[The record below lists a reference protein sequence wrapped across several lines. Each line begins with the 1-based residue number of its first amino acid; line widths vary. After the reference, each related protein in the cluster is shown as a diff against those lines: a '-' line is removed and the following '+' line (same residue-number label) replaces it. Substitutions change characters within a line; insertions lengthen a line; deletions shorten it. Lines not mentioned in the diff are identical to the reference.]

1 MPIAIKD
8 YTWEESD
15 TDVHI
20 TVPIKGN
27 NSSKADLFSS
37 DEYIKVNSPPYF
49 FEMFLYAGVDDSKSV
64 AQLGDGVI
72 VFKLIKKEL
81 GIWGQLSSS
90 TLGDKDKMKAR
101 RDDAVTE
108 KHRRIEEETEEKRR
122 KKREKEKL
130 ALNEQMR
137 LENEEREKIHEIK
150 QTEIRQATEEIEDW
164 KKKHQVLPGDE
175 PHPAYM
181 TGHDDGDDEHDEEDD
196 DEVHHTPEDKKA
208 LIDKL
213 PPPRTRQN
221 ISVTFTPRVFPTPMR
236 ESRVHE
242 EDEWLRKQAEARR
255 IPEIE
260 DEDLAPE
267 ERDPFWLKD
276 KGDSFFK
283 GGNFQAAVN
292 AYNTAI
298 RLNGKVPAFY
308 SNRGACHLKLRNF
321 IKCIEDCSKAI
332 ELLTPPVP
340 ANASSRLR
348 AHTRRGT
355 AFCELELY
363 AEGLQDYVAALK
375 IEPKNEQLR
384 QDAER
389 IRHVIQG
396 TT

>member
-1 MPIAIKD
+1 M
-8 YTWEESD
+8 WEE
-15 TDVHI
+15 TEAEVHI

-37 DEYIKVNSPPYF
+37 DDYIKVNSPPYL
-49 FEMFLYAGVDDSKSV
+49 FEVFLFADVDDSKSI

-72 VFKLIKKEL
+72 VFKLTKKEP
-81 GIWGQLSSS
+81 GDWGQLSSTAS
-90 TLGDKDKMKAR
+90 GDKSKMKEKR
-101 RDDAVTE
+101 EHAVTAAQ
-108 KHRRIEEETEEKRR
+108 KRADEEKEEKKR
-122 KKREKEKL
+122 KKRDKEKL

-137 LENEEREKIHEIK
+137 LENEEKNKIRDTKNAEI
-150 QTEIRQATEEIEDW
+150 QRATEELEDW
-164 KKKHQVLPGDE
+164 KRQHQVLPGNE
-175 PHPAYM
+175 PHPAY
-181 TGHDDGDDEHDEEDD
+181 TGQDDGDDEDEEEEE
-196 DEVHHTPEDKKA
+196 DEEGEEMDNKS
-208 LIDKL
+208 IMDKL
-213 PPPRTRQN
+213 PPPRQRQN

-242 EDEWLRKQAEARR
+242 EDEWLKKQAEARR
-255 IPEIE
+255 MPDVD
-260 DEDLAPE
+260 DEDLKPE

-283 GGNFQAAVN
+283 NGNFQAAIN

-308 SNRGACHLKLRNF
+308 SNRAACHLKLRNS
-321 IKCIEDCSKAI
+321 IKCVEDCSKAI
-332 ELLTPPVP
+332 ELLTPVVP
-340 ANASSRLR
+340 ANALSRLR

-363 AEGLQDYVAALK
+363 AEGLQDYEAALK

-384 QDAER
+384 QDSNR
-389 IRHVIQG
+389 IRHIIQG

>member
-8 YTWEESD
+8 YTWEESEI
-15 TDVHI
+15 DVHV

-37 DEYIKVNSPPYF
+37 DEYIKVNSPPYL
-49 FEMFLYAGVDDSKSV
+49 FEVFLYAGVDDSKSV

-72 VFKLIKKEL
+72 VFKLIKKEP

-90 TLGDKDKMKAR
+90 AQGDKDIMKAK
-101 RDDAVTE
+101 RDDAVSE
-108 KHRRIEEETEEKRR
+108 KHRRIEEEMEEKRR

-137 LENEEREKIHEIK
+137 LENAEKEKIYEIK
-150 QTEIRQATEEIEDW
+150 QAEIRQATEEIEEF
-164 KKKHQVLPGDE
+164 KRKHQQSGD
-175 PHPAYM
+175 PTHR
-181 TGHDDGDDEHDEEDD
+181 HDDGDDEHEEDD
-196 DEVHHTPEDKKA
+196 EEITHSPEDKKA

-221 ISVTFTPRVFPTPMR
+221 IAVMFTPRVFPTPMR

-255 IPEIE
+255 MPEID
-260 DEDLAPE
+260 DEDLSPE
-267 ERDPFWLKD
+267 QRDPFWLKD

-283 GGNFQAAVN
+283 GGNFQAAIN

-321 IKCIEDCSKAI
+321 IKCVEDCSKAI

-363 AEGLQDYVAALK
+363 AEGLQDYEAALK

-384 QDAER
+384 HDAER

-396 TT
+396 TTT